1 MKKSAFLVVALL
13 AFSTISSAQVDPS
26 TLKKE
31 IKDINKQE
39 SALKKEKKEDLKTL
53 RKLNGQDVS
62 YQAKQQF
69 LADFANAKD
78 VKWKRSPYFDEA
90 IFTLDGKSKIA
101 YYDHEAK
108 LVGTTEILT
117 FGDLPEKAQKVINE
131 KYKNYYKGAVIFF
144 DDNEFNDTDM
154 LLYGQQFDDE
164 DNYFVELSKSNEKI
178 VVKVKPNGEVFFFTS
193 LK

>member
-1 MKKSAFLVVALL
+1 MKNIGLLVIALI
-13 AFSTISSAQVDPS
+13 TISSISVAQVDPAV
-26 TLKKE
+26 LKKE

-39 SALKKEKKEDLKTL
+39 ATLKKEKKEDLKTL
-53 RKLNGQDVS
+53 RKLNGQDIS

-69 LADFANAKD
+69 LTDFANAKE

-108 LVGTTEILT
+108 LVGTTEILA
-117 FGDLPEKAQKVINE
+117 FGDLPAKAQKVISE
-131 KYKNYYKGAVIFF
+131 KYKDYTKGAVVFF
-144 DDNEFNDTDM
+144 DDNEHNDTDM

-164 DNYFVELSKSNEKI
+164 DNYFVELSKRNEKI
-178 VVKVKPNGEVFFFTS
+178 VIKVKPNGEVFFFTS

>member
-1 MKKSAFLVVALL
+1 MKQFTFLVVALL

-31 IKDINKQE
+31 IKEISKQE
-39 SALKKEKKEDLKTL
+39 SALKKEKKEDMKAL
-53 RKLNGQDVS
+53 RKLNGQEVS
-62 YQAKQQF
+62 NQSRQQF
-69 LADFANAKD
+69 QSDFAKATD
-78 VKWKRSPYFDEA
+78 VRWKRSPYFDEA
-90 IFTLDGKSKIA
+90 TFTLDGKVKIA
-101 YYDHEAK
+101 YYDHDAK

-117 FGDLPEKAQKVINE
+117 FGELPDKAQKVINE
-131 KYKNYYKGAVIFF
+131 KYKDYKKGAVVFF

-164 DNYFVELSKSNEKI
+164 DNYFVEMSKSNEKI
-178 VVKVKPNGEVFFFTS
+178 VVRVKPDGEVFFFTN

>member
-53 RKLNGQDVS
+53 RKLNGQDVN

>member
-53 RKLNGQDVS
+53 RKLNGQDVN

-131 KYKNYYKGAVIFF
+131 KYKNYNKGAVIFF